1 MQTVQRFAEYR
12 VLETYAMKFS
22 VLKLAVE
29 IFVMQ
34 RSWALLTSEAKCSGV
49 HKKSRFTSRAKS
61 KKTLEAQAR
70 RAIQVMTHDWLVNSV
85 SHICIKLAFPF
96 NFLLSQR
103 CLLLNKLSW
112 FKKVPKGDSIW
123 LISFFR
129 TPRWAVLD
137 LNEDQTDLLF
147 KEKGFFIIYILSL
160 PSLLYLRTI
169 SQMPI
174 THCIKSCSFLLLFVV
189 FVIVVVVV

>member
-1 MQTVQRFAEYR
+1 M
-12 VLETYAMKFS
+12 
-22 VLKLAVE
+22 
-29 IFVMQ
+29 
-34 RSWALLTSEAKCSGV
+34 
-49 HKKSRFTSRAKS
+49 
-61 KKTLEAQAR
+61 
-70 RAIQVMTHDWLVNSV
+70 NSV
-85 SHICIKLAFPF
+85 SHMCIKLAFPF

-112 FKKVPKGDSIW
+112 FQKVPKGDSIW

-174 THCIKSCSFLLLFVV
+174 THCIKSCFFCCFLLFLLLLLLSFKNCFVLRYV
-189 FVIVVVVV
+189 SRLIISKKLCCVGGQMV